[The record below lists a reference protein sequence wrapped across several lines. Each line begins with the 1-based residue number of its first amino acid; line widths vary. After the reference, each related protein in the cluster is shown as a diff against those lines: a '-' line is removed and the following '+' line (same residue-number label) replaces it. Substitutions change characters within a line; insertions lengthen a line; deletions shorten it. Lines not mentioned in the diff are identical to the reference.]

1 MNHILRLL
9 FEASHLR
16 NSASE
21 ILKGEEMSG
30 GHIVSSES
38 TGPGTPQKRDY
49 RVMVAN
55 NAFIRPYF
63 IGGRGGIGGHPW
75 VPMILVHVSQLVF
88 C

>member
-1 MNHILRLL
+1 MNHISRLL
-9 FEASHLR
+9 FEASRLR
-16 NSASE
+16 NSVSE

-38 TGPGTPQKRDY
+38 TGPGTPKKCHPTLRNKAVLRDY

-63 IGGRGGIGGHPW
+63 LEGRVALRGTLRFP
-75 VPMILVHVSQLVF
+75 
-88 C
+88 